1 MGAMNRRLWSDG
13 CRKAFGAFVWDAG
26 RLGPALL
33 IGLMLPAGMALG
45 QHDVQSGASSPSVTH
60 GDLNSGLGPAPGV
73 DARMQEQMVIRRNS
87 ERQKQLVADTEKLFQ
102 LAQQL
107 RDEVARSN
115 KDQLSI
121 PVVKKSDEIE
131 KLAKSV
137 KEKMR
142 GY

>member
-1 MGAMNRRLWSDG
+1 MRHTPYPDQTYRGSGGVFRVAP
-13 CRKAFGAFVWDAG
+13 AFI
-26 RLGPALL
+26 LLPALL
-33 IGLMLPAGMALG
+33 LG
-45 QHDVQSGASSPSVTH
+45 TLTSAAQANQSDQLSAPSSPPMNRGGMDGNHVK
-60 GDLNSGLGPAPGV
+60 DAPSLSPQ
-73 DARMQEQMVIRRNS
+73 MQEQMADRRNS
-87 ERQKQLVADTEKLFQ
+87 DRQKQLMADTEKLLQ

-121 PVVKKSDEIE
+121 PVVKKSEEIE